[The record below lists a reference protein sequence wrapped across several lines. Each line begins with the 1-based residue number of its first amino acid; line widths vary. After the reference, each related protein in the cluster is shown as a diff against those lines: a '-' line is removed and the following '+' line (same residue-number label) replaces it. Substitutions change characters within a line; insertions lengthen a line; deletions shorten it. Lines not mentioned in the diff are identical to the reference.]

1 MDFEL
6 SEEQMMIKKM
16 VRDFMAKEYPDE
28 VQLKDDVNGTYPL
41 GLLPKMAELDL
52 LRKIFPSAYGGLDG
66 TIIDE
71 CLILEELSR
80 ASEPVGLDY
89 FFQVCF
95 GGKTIEFTGS
105 EEQKREY
112 LPKICD
118 GKLRAALA
126 LTEAEGGTDILGSL
140 RATARQDGDGFV
152 INGAKYF
159 ITAAHVADILIT
171 VARTSTDPKRKARGL
186 SMFIVPAKSKGV
198 TINRIDKMVIRAMGS
213 CEVIFEDVKVPKENL
228 IGEIDKG
235 WYSLVNTLNNERVT
249 LAACSVGGAQGVLDY
264 ALDYAKQ
271 RYAFGKP
278 IGQFQAIQ
286 HYLAEM
292 KADVECARLLMH
304 EAAWAQSMKKLE
316 TPVLTTM
323 AKWIAAEV
331 HNRTALKGIRI
342 LGGAGIE
349 TENPMQRHY
358 RDSTVLLFAPIS
370 NEMARNLV
378 GESMGL
384 PKSY

>member
-171 VARTSTDPKRKARGL
+171 LARTSTDPKKKAHGL
-186 SMFIVPAKSKGV
+186 SIFFVPAKSKGV
-198 TINRIDKMVIRAMGS
+198 TINHIDKMVIRATGS
-213 CEVIFEDVKVPKENL
+213 CEVVYEDVKVPKENL
-228 IGEIDKG
+228 VGQMDRG
-235 WYSLVNTLNNERVT
+235 WYHIVNTLNNERVT
-249 LAACSVGGAQGVLDY
+249 LAAVSTGAAQGVLDQ
-264 ALDYAKQ
+264 ALSYAKE
-271 RYAFGKP
+271 RYAFEKP

-292 KADVECARLLMH
+292 KADIECARLLMY
-304 EAAWAQSMKKLE
+304 EAAWAQSKRKPE
-316 TPVLTTM
+316 TPVLITM
-323 AKWIAAEV
+323 SKWIAAEV
-331 HNRTALKGIRI
+331 HHRVAVRGMRI
-342 LGGAGIE
+342 MGGAGIE
-349 TENPMQRHY
+349 TENPMQRQY
-358 RDSTVLLFAPIS
+358 RNSILLLFSPIS
-370 NEMARNLV
+370 NEMAKNLV